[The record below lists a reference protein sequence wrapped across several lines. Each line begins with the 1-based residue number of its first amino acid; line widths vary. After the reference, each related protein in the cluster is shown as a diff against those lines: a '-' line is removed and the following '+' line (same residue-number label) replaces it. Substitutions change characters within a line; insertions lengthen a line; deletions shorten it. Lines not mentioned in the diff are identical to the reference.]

1 MKLLRFLDSLS
12 AKSRHRF
19 LLYLQSPYVNQKTE
33 LPTLYQALIEDR
45 YTLRLDL
52 DKERIWRR
60 SSDTAS
66 FTDTRFRL
74 RISEIY
80 KHLERFLALENFH
93 EGSDQ
98 STIALLSQLRSLE
111 LYDDFERKLQRVR
124 AHARDSG
131 RQDAAVLS
139 DRLTL
144 MQMDYEHRK
153 TLRLSEFNLQEYAD
167 LQEVVYISQK
177 LRHACLMLSHARL
190 TKSSYDYGMIDYLIS
205 YIQERELMQYPAI
218 ALYHHF
224 YLIASGK
231 GDDLYQEYQELLFEH
246 IDGFPLEEQQDFV
259 IGAINYCIARINRGE
274 DAYSRHLLELY
285 QEGIEN
291 KILFTDG
298 RLSRFT
304 YRNAAAI
311 GIKLDE
317 LEWVAQF
324 IEEKKQFLDPRYAD
338 SIYRFNKARLLYHSS
353 LHDQALDQLYHTD
366 YEDQILSLAAQ
377 TLKMKIY
384 YEQQEDALLESF
396 MDSTEKAVRRMTK
409 LGYHREN
416 YLKVLRYTRLVHRAY
431 DRAGLDQIKAK
442 IIAEESL
449 LERRWLLARIA
460 LKSS

>member
-1 MKLLRFLDSLS
+1 M
-12 AKSRHRF
+12 
-19 LLYLQSPYVNQKTE
+19 NQKPILTR
-33 LPTLYQALIEDR
+33 LYETLIEDR
-45 YTLRLDL
+45 YTLNLDIDKKRL
-52 DKERIWRR
+52 WNR
-60 SSDTAS
+60 SGTSED

-80 KHLERFLALENFH
+80 KHLEQFLALEDFLQQ
-93 EGSDQ
+93 GGKSDI
-98 STIALLSQLRSLE
+98 SLLNRLRSLE
-111 LYDDFERKLQRVR
+111 LYEDFERKLTHSKQQIENS
-124 AHARDSG
+124 D
-131 RQDAAVLS
+131 RQDAAALS

-153 TLRLSEFNLQEYAD
+153 SLRLSEFNLQQYAD
-167 LQEVVYISQK
+167 LQEVVFISQK
-177 LRHACLMLSHARL
+177 LRHACLMLSHERL
-190 TKSSYDYGMIDYLIS
+190 TKSSYDYGMTDHLLS
-205 YIQERELMQYPAI
+205 YIQDRGLMQYPAI

-224 YLIASGK
+224 YLLASGK
-231 GDDLYQEYQELLFEH
+231 ATDLYEEYQELLFKH

-311 GIKLDE
+311 GIKLNE
-317 LEWVAQF
+317 LTWVANF
-324 IEEKKQFLDPRYAD
+324 IEDKKRFLDPRYAD

-416 YLKVLRYTRLVHRAY
+416 YLKVLRYTRMVHRAY
-431 DRAGLDQIKAK
+431 DRNSLEQIKEK
-442 IIAEESL
+442 INSEESL
-449 LERRWLLARIA
+449 LERRWLLERVE
-460 LKSS
+460 LK